1 MKNEKNLTGITV
13 VAALHVALAVLVM
26 SSSRITVFHLPE
38 TTVDLVKEVV
48 EPPRKV
54 EYTELPMD
62 APRQP
67 DIYVPPVPNNVP
79 QQQSNVTARPLTDSA
94 QPSTPGP
101 VVASADTGAARVAPA
116 RAPVHVAAVV
126 DAANCAKPDYPK
138 SALRNG
144 DSGAVTLALLIGTD
158 GRVAD
163 SKIEKSSGFRDLDR
177 AAQVGLGLCRFKP
190 GTIDG
195 VPQQSW
201 TRMQYVWNL
210 DD

>member
-26 SSSRITVFHLPE
+26 SSSKITVFHLPE
-38 TTVDLVKEVV
+38 TTVDLVQDLK

-54 EYTELPMD
+54 EYTDLPMD
-62 APRQP
+62 APREPQ
-67 DIYVPPVPNNVP
+67 IYVPPVPENVP
-79 QQQSNVTARPLTDSA
+79 QQQAPNVTARPLTDRV
-94 QPSTPGP
+94 QPSVPGP
-101 VVASADTGAARVAPA
+101 VAAADSGADRVAPA
-116 RAPVHVAAVV
+116 RGPVHVAAVV
-126 DAANCAKPDYPK
+126 DSANCAKPDYPK

-163 SKIEKSSGFRDLDR
+163 SKVEKSSGFRDLDR

-210 DD
+210 DE

>member
-1 MKNEKNLTGITV
+1 MRNEKNLTGITV
-13 VAALHVALAVLVM
+13 VAGLHIALAALLM
-26 SSSRITVFHLPE
+26 SSNKMTIFRSTE
-38 TTVDLVKEVV
+38 TTVDIVKELV

-54 EYTELPMD
+54 EYTEIDME
-62 APRQP
+62 APRAP
-67 DIYVPPVPNNVP
+67 DIYVPPAPENIP
-79 QQQSNVTARPLTDSA
+79 QLPSNVTARPLTDRVLPPIQGA
-94 QPSTPGP
+94 AAGGESTGDKVAPVKGP
-101 VVASADTGAARVAPA
+101 V
-116 RAPVHVAAVV
+116 HIAAVV

-144 DSGAVTLALLIGTD
+144 DSGVVTLALLIGTD

-163 SKIEKSSGFRDLDR
+163 SKVEKSSGFRDLDR

-195 VPQQSW
+195 APQQSW

-210 DD
+210 DE

>member
-54 EYTELPMD
+54 EYTDLPMD

-67 DIYVPPVPNNVP
+67 DIYVPPVPDHIP

-101 VVASADTGAARVAPA
+101 VVASADTGAARVAPT

-163 SKIEKSSGFRDLDR
+163 SKIVKSSGFRDLDR